1 MTILKVL
8 AGPRAFSHIRA
19 HGLNQVDVQSVVCAS
34 GAAKTLTT
42 IGLDKVILGQWLK
55 NIDHSVDLLGTSAG
69 AFKLAAACRNDTQGW
84 LDQFAKNYCNAPV
97 CPWLPHLPIQ
107 AAGLA
112 QQMSP
117 ILIAR
122 L

>member
-1 MTILKVL
+1 MTTLKVL

-19 HGLNQVDVQSVVCAS
+19 HGLNPSDVQSVICAS

-69 AFKLAAACRNDTQGW
+69 AFKLAAACRTE
-84 LDQFAKNYCNAPV
+84 CTAPRATV
-97 CPWLPHLPIQ
+97 LEP
-107 AAGLA
+107 LA
-112 QQMSP
+112 VHVVHVGVGP
-117 ILIAR
+117 L
-122 L
+122 LEDC